1 MGRGRGGGSEGGRRR
16 RDEGRDGV
24 LDPAGSGSLAVE
36 GGGRGG
42 GGAGGVG
49 VMGGRRGTRERH
61 RFYDV

>member
-1 MGRGRGGGSEGGRRR
+1 M
-16 RDEGRDGV
+16 

-42 GGAGGVG
+42 GGTGWVG
-49 VMGGRRGTRERH
+49 MMGGRRGTRERH